1 MARNHGHASGRR
13 HCISYEDRSTPDSRR
28 QRAQAVLEL
37 ALVLPLLLLLAFGS
51 IGVGRVVQ
59 AQMAVSAAA
68 REAARQAALA
78 PLPPGGSASE
88 AKREGEARGQS
99 VASGYGLPAAA
110 VSVDATGFSA
120 GSWVRADVTYA
131 VSESDLPL
139 LKWTSFTLHDSHLER
154 VDPYRSQTP

>member
-1 MARNHGHASGRR
+1 MRARG
-13 HCISYEDRSTPDSRR
+13 
-28 QRAQAVLEL
+28 QAVLEL

-78 PLPPGGSASE
+78 PLPPGGSAAD
-88 AKREGEARGQS
+88 AKQAGEARGQA
-99 VASGYGLPAAA
+99 VASGYGLRAA
-110 VSVDATGFSA
+110 VVTVDTSGFDA

-139 LKWTSFTLHDSHLER
+139 LKWTSFSLHDSHLER
-154 VDPYRSQTP
+154 VDPYRSQAP